1 MKITRFLL
9 AFLLLSFAVVPV
21 YAETDP
27 VLAVVAGTPIT
38 VTDFMNE
45 YRNLPQHLK
54 EAAAGQEGRKEMLDT
69 LILREMILLE
79 AQKDGTD
86 KDPLIEQRM
95 RDLRRRV
102 IVEAFLKKRV
112 ETAAAVLD
120 DAELREYYFR
130 HKQAFT
136 AAEQVRVS
144 QIQVNDEATA
154 GAIAGRINKGE
165 DFEALARHYS
175 TDASGANG
183 GDLGW
188 LNKGELDPAF
198 EQAAFALAQGQVSG
212 VVHTEAGYHI
222 IKRTA
227 TRQNYTAPFDEVKE
241 QVKTALISEKRQELF
256 IKVKSDLRNSFKF
269 TISEAALEK
278 LVVQ

>member
-9 AFLLLSFAVVPV
+9 ACLLLSFAAVPA

-120 DAELREYYFR
+120 DAELRGYYFR

-154 GAIAGRINKGE
+154 GAIAVRIKKGE
-165 DFEALARHYS
+165 NFETLARHYS

-227 TRQNYTAPFDEVKE
+227 TRRNYTAPFDEVKN
-241 QVKTALISEKRQELF
+241 R
-256 IKVKSDLRNSFKF
+256 
-269 TISEAALEK
+269 
-278 LVVQ
+278 